1 MGIEL
6 KIKINVGLFAN
17 NMLIFEQNNNIIK
30 TICVMQNAISFDNNT
45 LDFFMMF
52 PDKFKLRKYY
62 KEFNYMI
69 KEFEL

>member
-1 MGIEL
+1 M
-6 KIKINVGLFAN
+6 KIKINVGTIAN
-17 NMLIFEQNNNIIK
+17 NMIIFEQNDIVIK
-30 TICVMQNAISFDNNT
+30 TLCVMKNVISLDNNT